1 MHPETHSIA
10 TGFRSLVVITSLLA
24 TMSSGCGNSSNGQKT
39 KGHGDHQTA
48 PAPSSAVRKGDAPI
62 AIVCTT
68 EMVADIVRAAGGDQV
83 AVEALMGEGVDPH
96 MYNPTPKDQQRLSKA
111 DMLFYNGLHL
121 EAGLVKVME
130 SLAKRGKPVYAV
142 TQDLLAT
149 DDPRLIKVDAGTH
162 DPHVWNDPEI
172 WAEGVDVVQAAL
184 SRFDEQNKDA
194 YTANSEKYKTEIL
207 DLISYGDEKFGEVAK
222 EDRVLVTAHDA
233 FGYLAAR
240 YEFEVLP
247 IQGVSTEAEAS
258 VGKIDELVE
267 TIVKRKIKAVFAE
280 SSVNQQ
286 YLKALIEGCAA
297 RDHEVKLGGTLY
309 SDAMGGP
316 GSGADTYL
324 TMFRANIDTITS
336 ALK

>member
-1 MHPETHSIA
+1 MSSKHDCFA
-10 TGFRSLVVITSLLA
+10 RGFRAVIVCVSVAA
-24 TMSSGCGNSSNGQKT
+24 TLGWIGCSDAGNGRNTNG
-39 KGHGDHQTA
+39 HLQTT
-48 PAPSSAVRKGDAPI
+48 PAPSSAVRTGDTPI

-68 EMVADIVRAAGGDQV
+68 QMVADIVRAAGGAQV
-83 AVEALMGEGVDPH
+83 SVEALMGEGVDPH
-96 MYNPTPKDQQRLSKA
+96 LYSPTPKDQQRLSKA

-130 SLAKRGKPVYAV
+130 SLARRGKPVYAV
-142 TQDLLAT
+142 TQDLEAA

-172 WAEGVDVVQAAL
+172 WAAGIETVRAAL
-184 SRFDEQNKDA
+184 CRFDEKNKDS
-194 YTANSEKYKTEIL
+194 YTANCKKYTAEVL
-207 DLISYGDEKFGEVAK
+207 GLIAYGDKQFGKIAPEN
-222 EDRVLVTAHDA
+222 RVLVTAHDA

-240 YEFEVLP
+240 YNFEVLP

-258 VGKIDELVE
+258 VGKIDELVNI
-267 TIVKRKIKAVFAE
+267 IVNRKIKAVFTE
-280 SSVNQQ
+280 SSVNSQ

-297 RDHEVKLGGTLY
+297 RDHQVTLGGTLY

-324 TMFRANIDTITS
+324 TMFRANIDTITK